1 MIGLMHDAY
10 LLHVITSVN
19 PLTAVCFILDL
30 MDTWVSC
37 PMTGCS
43 RAGVLGRNH
52 ADAVVAASVVNS
64 QSGYWKCS
72 IPLSFVRLCSGW
84 HQHIP
89 QLIVNAVP
97 LHAVRL

>member
-30 MDTWVSC
+30 MATWVSC

-52 ADAVVAASVVNS
+52 ADAVVAVSIVKRVIGSVLFHCLLCASVVDGVSTFHN
-64 QSGYWKCS
+64 
-72 IPLSFVRLCSGW
+72 
-84 HQHIP
+84 
-89 QLIVNAVP
+89 
-97 LHAVRL
+97 

>member
-30 MDTWVSC
+30 MVRDTWVSC

-52 ADAVVAASVVNS
+52 ADAV
-64 QSGYWKCS
+64 G
-72 IPLSFVRLCSGW
+72 
-84 HQHIP
+84 
-89 QLIVNAVP
+89 AVP
-97 LHAVRL
+97 IQ